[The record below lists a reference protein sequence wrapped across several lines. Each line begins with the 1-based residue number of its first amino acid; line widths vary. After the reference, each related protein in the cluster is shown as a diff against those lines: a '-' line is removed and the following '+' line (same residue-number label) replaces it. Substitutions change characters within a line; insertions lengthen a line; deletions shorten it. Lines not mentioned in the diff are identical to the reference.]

1 MTIMSKYC
9 GFFVVSFIN
18 SLLDAL
24 VKELVYCK
32 LVTYFIGG
40 TLAKYV
46 LEFLNKLHCFKQKRR
61 VFFLLKMAK

>member
-46 LEFLNKLHCFKQKRR
+46 LEFLNKLDPLIFKKR
-61 VFFLLKMAK
+61 